1 MPPAFTVLLTEVF
14 YRRNTYELIHQRT
27 VRHSLCKSFSECF
40 HSPGTIKERN
50 TPNKFHHAFL
60 YLGIKNTP
68 CKHFSQVVLPQL
80 ESFIFSVLPITDIH
94 LSESET
100 VDQWCSINRN
110 FPKVP
115 TVSGA
120 FYTRMPRSDLTS
132 GFVSIRFLIFLG
144 SDKTIKLFLTLET
157 LISHR
162 SYVCI
167 SDACWSLECFYVW
180 EAKKISRKMERVCWL
195 IVCFKTMP
203 REFYNAEAL
212 QQENK
217 QTNKGKNWTKT
228 I

>member
-40 HSPGTIKERN
+40 HSPGTIKKKRN

-60 YLGIKNTP
+60 YLGIKNTSW
-68 CKHFSQVVLPQL
+68 KHFSQVVLPQL
-80 ESFIFSVLPITDIH
+80 ESFIFSVLPITNIH

-110 FPKVP
+110 FPKFP

-120 FYTRMPRSDLTS
+120 FYTRMSRSNLTS

-144 SDKTIKLFLTLET
+144 SDKTIKFLN
-157 LISHR
+157 
-162 SYVCI
+162 I
-167 SDACWSLECFYVW
+167 SDSGNINKSQILRMYQWCMLITGMFLCLRS
-180 EAKKISRKMERVCWL
+180 KKNK
-195 IVCFKTMP
+195 
-203 REFYNAEAL
+203 
-212 QQENK
+212 QENG
-217 QTNKGKNWTKT
+217 TSLLTHRLF
-228 I
+228 